1 MLVREIIAAVAF
13 ISAIVFGIGGLVGL
27 FRFPDPYARM
37 QAGALCGTTAV
48 FSIFI
53 GALIL
58 APSPA
63 MAVRIIL
70 IIFFF
75 LLSAPT
81 GSYIVARFAWNAG
94 IPQWKP
100 TRGNINRLTDKQWS
114 ERSDTK

>member
-1 MLVREIIAAVAF
+1 MMLVREIFAAIAFA
-13 ISAIVFGIGGLVGL
+13 SAIVFGIGGLVGL
-27 FRFPDPYARM
+27 FRFPDPYSRM

-58 APSPA
+58 APSAA
-63 MAVRIIL
+63 MAARIIL
-70 IIFFF
+70 IILFF

-94 IPQWKP
+94 VVQWKP
-100 TRGNINRLTDKQWS
+100 ARKRAERLSQ
-114 ERSDTK
+114 RQRRDTE

>member
-1 MLVREIIAAVAF
+1 MMFVREILATIAFAA
-13 ISAIVFGIGGLVGL
+13 AIVFGLGGLVGL
-27 FRFPDPYARM
+27 FRFPDPYSRM

-58 APSPA
+58 APSA
-63 MAVRIIL
+63 ALAARIVL

-81 GSYIVARFAWNAG
+81 GSYIVARFAWNARV
-94 IPQWKP
+94 PQWKP
-100 TRGNINRLTDKQWS
+100 AKEGNRRSTKNHRRDS
-114 ERSDTK
+114 E